1 MKYIVYIL
9 CLLLITSCSIFR
21 KNKTEHHFSSS
32 RDSTGKID
40 TKVDLSKVIM
50 VNSKGE
56 VIELN
61 AIGFREI
68 KVNPDG
74 SIDAKGE
81 NGKLNLTKQSNS
93 KDSLSNSNLSTT
105 QKEETKVKG
114 KVEDQ
119 GKSLEVRDTKPD
131 PWFTT
136 WTGAVV
142 GTVIIGIAI
151 LIIKKIDLKKYM
163 PWLK

>member
-1 MKYIVYIL
+1 MKYFIYCL
-9 CLLLITSCSIFR
+9 CILLLSSCSIFR

-32 RDSTGKID
+32 RDSVGKID
-40 TKVDLSKVIM
+40 TKVDLSKIIM

-56 VIELN
+56 VIQLN
-61 AIGFREI
+61 AVGFREI
-68 KVNPDG
+68 SVNPDG

-93 KDSLSNSNLSTT
+93 NDSLSNSDLSTK
-105 QKEETKVKG
+105 QKEEAKVKG
-114 KVEDQ
+114 KVKDQ
-119 GKSLEVRDTKPD
+119 GKSLELRDTKPD

-136 WTGAVV
+136 WIGAVV

-151 LIIKKIDLKKYM
+151 LILNKINLKKYI

>member
-1 MKYIVYIL
+1 MKYFIYCICVL
-9 CLLLITSCSIFR
+9 MLSSCSIFR
-21 KNKTEHHFSSS
+21 KNKTEHHFTSS

-40 TKVDLSKVIM
+40 TKVDLSKAIM

-81 NGKLNLTKQSNS
+81 NGKLNLTKQSGS

-105 QKEETKVKG
+105 QKEETKVKD

-119 GKSLEVRDTKPD
+119 GESLEIRDTKPD

-142 GTVIIGIAI
+142 GAVIIGIAI
-151 LIIKKIDLKKYM
+151 LILKKIDLKKYM